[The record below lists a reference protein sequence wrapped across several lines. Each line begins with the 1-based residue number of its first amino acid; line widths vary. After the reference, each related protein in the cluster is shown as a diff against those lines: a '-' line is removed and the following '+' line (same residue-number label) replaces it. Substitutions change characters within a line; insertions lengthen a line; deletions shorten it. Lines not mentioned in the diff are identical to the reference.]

1 MKKKLWP
8 VILVLGLM
16 LLVWPAGTIAAS
28 SDIENHWAQA
38 NIEALHAKGIIN
50 GDDQGLFRPN
60 DPINRA
66 EMATLVNRAFGF
78 SNDAGPAF
86 VDVKPDDWFAKAVSI
101 AATQGYLQGVG
112 NNRIDPEAEV
122 SREQAAVILAR
133 VMNLTESGSNGSF
146 KDSELISGWAQGM
159 VGAVTQK
166 GYMVGNNSFF
176 RPAAPLTRGEAA
188 AVIERILRSQAIP
201 LNDAI
206 TRYDIAYLQSL
217 PGGFVD
223 TIARYAEEEGLTVA
237 EFKALCEKAAAD
249 MSPDELAKMNNIRAK
264 QMKPTPDTLMQKVIT
279 IYDMNKYL
287 SGEYK
292 TPKGFISIC
301 ADVKQYKNLQDCY
314 YGLRLD
320 YNGTY
325 FKPDEKSYAVIR
337 FRAANIGKVTIPR
350 SKINSGTFE
359 DPYPFGGAGFTTGT
373 NGRWGSPE
381 WVMPEFTV
389 LDDGAQIFELF
400 QDGTEVLKAI
410 YRAEA
415 GQFVAVE

>member
-1 MKKKLWP
+1 MKKKLWS
-8 VILVLGLM
+8 VILVLGLI
-16 LLVWPAGTIAAS
+16 LLVWPAGAIAAP
-28 SDIENHWAQA
+28 SDIENHWAKA
-38 NIEALHAKGIIN
+38 NIEALHAKGIMN

-66 EMATLVNRAFGF
+66 EMATLINRAFGF
-78 SNDAGPAF
+78 SNDAGQAF

-122 SREQAAVILAR
+122 SREQAAVIIAR
-133 VMNLTESGSNGSF
+133 IMNLTTNDSNSSF
-146 KDSELISGWAQGM
+146 KDNEQISGWAQGM

-166 GYMVGNNSFF
+166 GYMVGNGSF

-188 AVIERILRSQAIP
+188 SVIERILSSQATP
-201 LNDAI
+201 VNDSI

-217 PGGFVD
+217 QGGFVD
-223 TIARYAEEEGLTVA
+223 TIAQYAGEEGLTVA
-237 EFKALCEKAAAD
+237 EFKALCEKAAGN
-249 MSPDELAKMNNIRAK
+249 MSPDELGKMNNIRAK

-320 YNGTY
+320 YDGTY

-337 FRAANIGKVTIPR
+337 FKAANIEKAITPR
-350 SKINSGTFE
+350 SETNSGTFK

-389 LDDGAQIFELF
+389 LDDGAQLFELF

-415 GQFVAVE
+415 GNFVAVE